1 MKTSQEDTTS
11 TLWHMLNALEVAAN
25 TAAYAYKNRPENFAM
40 ALRSL
45 EAATEEARV
54 TLMET
59 KDKVNL

>member
-1 MKTSQEDTTS
+1 
-11 TLWHMLNALEVAAN
+11 MLNALEVAAN
-25 TAAYAYKNRPENFAM
+25 TAAYAYKNRPENFDR

-45 EAATEEARV
+45 EATAEEARV